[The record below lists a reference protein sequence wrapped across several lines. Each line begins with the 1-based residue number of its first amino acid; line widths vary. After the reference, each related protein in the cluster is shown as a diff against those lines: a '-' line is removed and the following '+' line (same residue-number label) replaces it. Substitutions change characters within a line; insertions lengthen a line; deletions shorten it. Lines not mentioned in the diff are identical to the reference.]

1 VPRALLM
8 ISLLFSGSSVL
19 QDDSQKPLTA
29 LQGTWA
35 LTSVEGQGLPSGIHV
50 GLVFDGDKYHGLR
63 SGTIDERGTF
73 KLDTTATP
81 MAIDLVISEG
91 KYAGKTQLGLVAV
104 TDDAMTLVLAE
115 PGAPARPTALTQ
127 SPLGLTKL
135 RPMPKELEGQW
146 EGAIDADGKALRVL
160 VKLST
165 GAEGFGTGTLA
176 SLDQGTGAEAA
187 IVAVVQI
194 KSRIALI
201 VPAVRG
207 TYNGELKDGQLTGT
221 WSQGRATVPLVL
233 KKSKSL
239 N

>member
-1 VPRALLM
+1 MLVLLVAG
-8 ISLLFSGSSVL
+8 FSAS
-19 QDDSQKPLTA
+19 QDQKPLAA

-35 LTSVEGQGLPSGIHV
+35 LTSVEGQGLPSGVHV
-50 GLVFDGDKYHGLR
+50 GLVFDGDKYHGVR
-63 SGTIDERGTF
+63 SGKIDERGTI
-73 KLDTTATP
+73 KLDGTATP
-81 MAIDLVISEG
+81 IAIDLVISEG

-115 PGAPARPTALTQ
+115 PGSPARPTALTQ

-135 RPMPKELEGQW
+135 RPMPKELEGHW
-146 EGAIDADGKALRVL
+146 EGAIDADGKTLRVL

-165 GAEGFGTGTLA
+165 GADGLGTGTFA

-187 IVAVVQI
+187 IAAVVQV

-201 VPAVRG
+201 VPALRG

-221 WSQGRATVPLVL
+221 WAQGRVNVPLVL
-233 KKSKSL
+233 KKAKSL

>member
-1 VPRALLM
+1 MSRALLM
-8 ISLLFSGSSVL
+8 LVLLAPAVSASP
-19 QDDSQKPLTA
+19 DQKPLTA

-73 KLDTTATP
+73 KLDATATP
-81 MAIDLVISEG
+81 MAIDLVITDG
-91 KYAGKTQLGLVAV
+91 KYAGKTQLGLVTV

-135 RPMPKELEGQW
+135 RPMPNELEGQW

-165 GAEGFGTGTLA
+165 GADGFGTGTLA